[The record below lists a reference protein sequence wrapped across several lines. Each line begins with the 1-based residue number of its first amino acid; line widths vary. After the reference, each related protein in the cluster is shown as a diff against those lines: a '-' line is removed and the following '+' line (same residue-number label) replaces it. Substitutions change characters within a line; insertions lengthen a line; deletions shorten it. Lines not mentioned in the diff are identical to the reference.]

1 MREQDALG
9 NFIIIISL
17 IGGGCLTLLI
27 FGFTGILHY
36 YDLIVNSFLKKCK
49 EVLGPTI
56 FIMVFWIT
64 IPLTLSLLFL
74 PVLLITFPCML
85 SPAFLS
91 SKIYL
96 IFKGLKSEEIQLRVP
111 IRVIINDLYESAL
124 LILLLVTFLSLIFF
138 RFFIPIVA
146 IFRALNGYME
156 DLIIALP
163 AIFVHNL
170 VYYAVFYSARKKPK
184 GLDDFAAKIF
194 MPVAKTMKKYLPLIL
209 TFGEYPPVSVA
220 IAEPLA
226 ISLSD
231 LYWRN
236 VRKFLEENLLCQR
249 CKGKMKVHYP
259 DRSFWSNP
267 IMFANL
273 ITLFGSCEKCGKTW
287 VITVNKFGRVKIQL
301 V

>member
-9 NFIIIISL
+9 NFIVIFSLCIS
-17 IGGGCLTLLI
+17 GCLTLLI
-27 FGFTGILHY
+27 FAFTGFLHHY
-36 YDLIVNSFLKKCK
+36 NLAINSFLEKCK
-49 EVLGPTI
+49 EVLGPMI
-56 FIMVFWIT
+56 FIVVSLIVLPFIF
-64 IPLTLSLLFL
+64 PLLISPGFIFLPCALFL
-74 PVLLITFPCML
+74 
-85 SPAFLS
+85 AFLS

-194 MPVAKTMKKYLPLIL
+194 MPIVKTMKKYLPLIL